1 MTENDKYADE
11 MLTDDELD
19 FVVGGTRAETYE
31 LLAAIYKRA
40 NHVDISDLFSM
51 NPEDYMAFKQVLED
65 ELKSFRITAKAD
77 VGLNGTGEGEKAN
90 EYYTPKGNKI
100 THAQL
105 MNIFNK

>member
-1 MTENDKYADE
+1 
-11 MLTDDELD
+11 
-19 FVVGGTRAETYE
+19 
-31 LLAAIYKRA
+31 
-40 NHVDISDLFSM
+40 M

-65 ELKSFRITAKAD
+65 ELVSFRITAKAD